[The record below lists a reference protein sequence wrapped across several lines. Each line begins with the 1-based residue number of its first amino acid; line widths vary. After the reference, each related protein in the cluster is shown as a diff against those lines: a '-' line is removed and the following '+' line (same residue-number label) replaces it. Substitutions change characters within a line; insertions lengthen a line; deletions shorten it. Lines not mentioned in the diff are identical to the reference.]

1 MLSIII
7 PTMQKDLEV
16 INKLL
21 LELGGDET
29 VGKILVIDNSCK
41 DFKADKKKVKVFAQ
55 KEKLLVTP
63 DLNFEIKF
71 PQKIFLTLGF

>member
-16 INKLL
+16 LNKLM

-29 VGKILVIDNSCK
+29 VREILVIDNSCK
-41 DFKADKKKVKVFAQ
+41 CFKAD
-55 KEKLLVTP
+55 
-63 DLNFEIKF
+63 
-71 PQKIFLTLGF
+71 

>member
-29 VGKILVIDNSCK
+29 VWKILVIDNSCK
-41 DFKADKKKVKVFAQ
+41 DFKAD
-55 KEKLLVTP
+55 
-63 DLNFEIKF
+63 
-71 PQKIFLTLGF
+71 

>member
-16 INKLL
+16 LNKLL
-21 LELGGDET
+21 LELDGDDS
-29 VGKILVIDNSCK
+29 VGEILVIDNSCK
-41 DFKADKKKVKVFAQ
+41 GFKTDLKKVKVFAQ

>member
-41 DFKADKKKVKVFAQ
+41 DFKAD
-55 KEKLLVTP
+55 
-63 DLNFEIKF
+63 
-71 PQKIFLTLGF
+71 